1 MTHPCDALV
10 LGAGING
17 LATAW
22 QLLRRGVERVVVV
35 EQNPLFHSRGSSHG
49 HTRITRSSYGD
60 PMWVELML
68 VAHGAEWP
76 ALEAE
81 AGMPLRTHRAGC
93 FWGPESGP
101 MTRWLDA
108 VTRVG
113 APVKR
118 LSVGEA
124 RGVFPAFR
132 FEDDDLILRDESAA
146 VIHAAQT

>member
-1 MTHPCDALV
+1 
-10 LGAGING
+10 
-17 LATAW
+17 
-22 QLLRRGVERVVVV
+22 
-35 EQNPLFHSRGSSHG
+35 
-49 HTRITRSSYGD
+49 
-60 PMWVELML
+60 
-68 VAHGAEWP
+68 
-76 ALEAE
+76 
-81 AGMPLRTHRAGC
+81 MPLRTHRAGC

-146 VIHAAQT
+146 VIHAAQTLRALAGRGKALGGVIAEGGRLLELEPRPGRAFAVPGRYARPQCITPARHYFKPQVGSNLATPRFSLQPWSQA